1 MENDL
6 LFKILGIIA
15 TILYANA
22 LDRFV
27 IVQAFGIR
35 NPIIR
40 IFVFAIS
47 IFWASIMVKYE
58 IGLIWVV
65 VNTIAAAV
73 IPQTVM
79 EMARE
84 RRETQEVDNNTTDK
98 KENDY
103 GNETDA

>member
-1 MENDL
+1 MKNDL

-15 TILYANA
+15 SLLYASS
-22 LDRFV
+22 LDRFI
-27 IVQAFGIR
+27 IVQALDIR
-35 NPIIR
+35 KPMIR
-40 IFVFAIS
+40 MIVFAMS
-47 IFWASIMVKYE
+47 IFWASVMVKYE
-58 IGLIWVV
+58 IGLIWVA

-84 RRETQEVDNNTTDK
+84 RRETREVDNNTTDK

-103 GNETDA
+103 ENETDA

>member
-1 MENDL
+1 MNTDL
-6 LFKILGIIA
+6 LFKVLGIIA
-15 TILYANA
+15 TILYASA

-27 IVQAFGIR
+27 IVQALGIR
-35 NPIIR
+35 KPMIR
-40 IFVFAIS
+40 MLVFAMS
-47 IFWASIMVKYE
+47 IFWASVMVKYE
-58 IGLIWVV
+58 IGLIWVA
-65 VNTIAAAV
+65 VNTIAAV